1 MKMVDDKCKNDVTL
15 EYTGLEERFIGKE
28 ILKLMILI
36 R

>member
-1 MKMVDDKCKNDVTL
+1 MKDECKNDVTL
-15 EYTGLEERFIGKE
+15 EYTGLEERFVGKE